1 MDNRNNNYF
10 VLTGGPG
17 TGKTTILENLKNKN
31 YLCIP
36 EVAREII
43 KDQVQKRGSALP
55 WANKAEYAKM
65 MWQESVRSYQE
76 TVENNTAENI
86 FFDRGILDTI
96 CYMEM
101 ENLAVHDEQEKYLM
115 APLYRRIFILPPWKE
130 IYVTDEERKQSWE
143 EALNTYDAMRKVYD
157 RYGYDVLEVPKE
169 DVEKRVEFIL
179 RNI

>member
-65 MWQESVRSYQE
+65 M
-76 TVENNTAENI
+76 
-86 FFDRGILDTI
+86 
-96 CYMEM
+96 
-101 ENLAVHDEQEKYLM
+101 
-115 APLYRRIFILPPWKE
+115 
-130 IYVTDEERKQSWE
+130 
-143 EALNTYDAMRKVYD
+143 
-157 RYGYDVLEVPKE
+157 
-169 DVEKRVEFIL
+169 
-179 RNI
+179 